1 MKKIAIKEHCS
12 LRNVVLFVAV
22 AVLLQLSALM
32 VAVQY
37 SLQQDAQ
44 LHNKLVQLRA
54 EVQQIRTVKTD
65 ER

>member
-22 AVLLQLSALM
+22 AVLLQLSVLM
-32 VAVQY
+32 IAVQY

-54 EVQQIRTVKTD
+54 EVQQLRAAKAD
-65 ER
+65 EN

>member
-12 LRNVVLFVAV
+12 LRNVVLFVVV

-32 VAVQY
+32 IAVQY

>member
-12 LRNVVLFVAV
+12 LRNVVLFVVV

>member
-54 EVQQIRTVKTD
+54 EVQQLRAAKAD
-65 ER
+65 EN

>member
-1 MKKIAIKEHCS
+1 MKKITIKEHCS
-12 LRNVVLFVAV
+12 LRNVVLFVVV

-32 VAVQY
+32 IAVQY

-54 EVQQIRTVKTD
+54 EVQQMRAAKAD
-65 ER
+65 EN